1 METSIIILCVFI
13 YFLIL
18 LSISYFTSLK
28 ANSNSYFDGNK
39 ESPWYV
45 VAFGMLGDSLSG
57 VTFISVPGAVL
68 LAHFGYFQL
77 VLGYFFGYLIILSV
91 LLPLYYKLELTSI
104 YSYLNSRFGQ
114 QAQYVGAF
122 YFLLSR
128 LLGSAARLFLAATVF
143 QIFIFDA
150 LNIPFW
156 VTVLTIIFLIWIYTV
171 KGGIKTLVWTD
182 MFQSLMLIF
191 GVVFSIISIVNQ
203 LDISWYDVPKI
214 VYQSPLSQL
223 FEWDWMHKNNFFK
236 QFFGGVFIA
245 VAMTGLDQNMM
256 QKNLSVKTLKD
267 SQKNIFWFSVVM
279 VITNL
284 IFLSLGALLFYYSD
298 LLQIEL
304 PLKNDG
310 TVFTDRVF
318 PTLAL
323 KYLGVGASISFIVG
337 LAAATFSSADS
348 VLTTL
353 TTSYYVDFLK
363 LNPSEDNKK
372 LRRLLHLL
380 FALILLFL
388 ILIINSLQQTTII
401 DFVLKIA
408 GYTYGPLLGLFFF
421 GIWIKRNIKD
431 FWIPFIGIAAPILTW
446 IIDNEIANIFQY
458 FVPNSNF
465 QLGNLVLLLNG
476 TITFLLLYLF
486 SNSNKK

>member
-1 METSIIILCVFI
+1 
-13 YFLIL
+13 
-18 LSISYFTSLK
+18 
-28 ANSNSYFDGNK
+28 
-39 ESPWYV
+39 
-45 VAFGMLGDSLSG
+45 
-57 VTFISVPGAVL
+57 
-68 LAHFGYFQL
+68 
-77 VLGYFFGYLIILSV
+77 
-91 LLPLYYKLELTSI
+91 
-104 YSYLNSRFGQ
+104 
-114 QAQYVGAF
+114 
-122 YFLLSR
+122 
-128 LLGSAARLFLAATVF
+128 
-143 QIFIFDA
+143 
-150 LNIPFW
+150 
-156 VTVLTIIFLIWIYTV
+156 
-171 KGGIKTLVWTD
+171 
-182 MFQSLMLIF
+182 
-191 GVVFSIISIVNQ
+191 
-203 LDISWYDVPKI
+203 
-214 VYQSPLSQL
+214 
-223 FEWDWMHKNNFFK
+223 
-236 QFFGGVFIA
+236 
-245 VAMTGLDQNMM
+245 MTGLDQNMM

-323 KYLGVGASISFIVG
+323 NYLGVGASISFIVG

-363 LNPSEDNKK
+363 LNPAEDNKT

-401 DFVLKIA
+401 DLVLKIA

-431 FWIPFIGIAAPILTW
+431 FWIPIIGIAAPILTW
-446 IIDNEIANIFQY
+446 IIDENISIIFQN
-458 FVPNSNF
+458 FISNSNF

>member
-1 METSIIILCVFI
+1 MDTSIIILCVTL

-28 ANSNSYFDGNK
+28 ANSSSYFDGNK

-114 QAQYVGAF
+114 NAQYVGAF

-150 LNIPFW
+150 LHIPFW
-156 VTVLTIIFLIWIYTV
+156 ITVLTIIFLIWIYTV

-191 GVVFSIISIVNQ
+191 GVIFSIISIVNQ
-203 LDISWYDVPKI
+203 LDISWFDVPKI
-214 VYQSPLSQL
+214 INQSPLSHL

-236 QFFGGVFIA
+236 QFIGGIFIA

-267 SQKNIFWFSVVM
+267 SQKNIFWFSLVM
-279 VITNL
+279 VATNL
-284 IFLSLGALLFYYSD
+284 IFLSLGVLLYYYAD
-298 LLQIEL
+298 FLQIQL
-304 PLKNDG
+304 PLKEDG
-310 TVFTDRVF
+310 SVFTDRVF

-323 KYLGVGASISFIVG
+323 KYLGIGASISFIVG

-363 LNPSEDNKK
+363 LKPSDENKK
-372 LRRLLHLL
+372 LRRILHLL

-401 DFVLKIA
+401 DLVLKIA

-421 GIWIKRNIKD
+421 GIWSKRQIQD
-431 FWIPFIGIAAPILTW
+431 FWIPIIGITAPILTW
-446 IIDNEIANIFQY
+446 MIDNYVSNIVLY
-458 FVPNSNF
+458 FISNSNF

-476 TITFLLLYLF
+476 AITFILLYIF
-486 SNSNKK
+486 SFSSKK